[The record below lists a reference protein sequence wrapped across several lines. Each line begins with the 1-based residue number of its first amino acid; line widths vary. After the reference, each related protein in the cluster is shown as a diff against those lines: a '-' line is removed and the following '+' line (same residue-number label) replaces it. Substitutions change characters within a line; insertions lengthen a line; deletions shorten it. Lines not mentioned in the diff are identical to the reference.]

1 MRSEGV
7 PCRWAAVSGTS
18 ETHIV
23 PAARSKPAPVQP
35 YEGLAEI
42 YDFVMRHVNY
52 RLWAMYVMDLFR
64 RYRFSPHT
72 VLDLAC
78 GTGSL
83 SLRLHQHGYKVCGA
97 DASPAMLTVARRK
110 AKALSADIPFWETRL
125 PAVRAPGRFDAVLCL
140 YDSIN
145 YLLNMD
151 HVRQTL
157 DNVYAVLAA
166 DVRSGARGLFVFD
179 ICTEANSLRN
189 FRDYTESQ
197 RGRGFSYTRRSVYAP
212 HDRLQ
217 TNEFEIR
224 FRGGGTVVEKH
235 AQRVYALGEMLD
247 AIHASPFELLGAF
260 SGFTFSE
267 ATETSERIHFVLR

>member
-1 MRSEGV
+1 M
-7 PCRWAAVSGTS
+7 
-18 ETHIV
+18 
-23 PAARSKPAPVQP
+23 QP

-52 RLWAMYVMDLFR
+52 RFWAMYVMDLFR

-72 VLDLAC
+72 ILDLAC

-83 SLRLHQHGYKVCGA
+83 ALRLHQHGYKVCGA

-110 AKALSADIPFWETRL
+110 ANALGADIPFWETRL

-145 YLLNMD
+145 YLLNID
-151 HVRQTL
+151 QVRQML
-157 DNVYAVLAA
+157 GNVYAVLAS
-166 DVRSGARGLFVFD
+166 DVRSRERGLFVFD
-179 ICTEANSLRN
+179 ICTEANSLRS
-189 FRDYTESQ
+189 FRDYTESEQ
-197 RGRGFSYTRRSVYAP
+197 GRGFSYRRHSVYAP
-212 HDRLQ
+212 DDRLQ
-217 TNEFEIR
+217 TNEFEIS
-224 FRGGGTVVEKH
+224 FGGRDTVVEKH
-235 AQRVYALGEMLD
+235 AQRVYALGEMFD

-260 SGFTFSE
+260 SRFSFAE